1 MGYAGGS
8 KEQPSYHSMG
18 DHTESLQVIFD
29 PSKVTYEELLAIFW
43 SARDHSRQAWSRQYW
58 NICFY
63 HNEEQ
68 RKAAEAASLQMAN
81 RTGRKVQTPLMA
93 AGTFWPAEDYHQ
105 KYRLRGESSLATE
118 IKSYFADELSFAK
131 STAAARINGYLAGY
145 GSAKELEDNLSK
157 LGLSKDGQRL
167 LERRHKTYRK
177 Y

>member
-1 MGYAGGS
+1 
-8 KEQPSYHSMG
+8 MG
-18 DHTESLQVIFD
+18 DHTESLQVVFD
-29 PSKVTYEELLAIFW
+29 PSIVTYENLLTVFW

-63 HNEEQ
+63 HNEQQ
-68 RKAAEAASLQMAN
+68 RKTAEAASLELAN
-81 RTGRKVQTPLMA
+81 KTGRKVRTPLMA

-105 KYRLRGESSLATE
+105 KYRLRGESSLAAE
-118 IKSYFADELSFAK
+118 IKSYFSDEQSFAK

-145 GSAKELEDNLSK
+145 GSAKEFQENLNK
-157 LGLSKDGQRL
+157 LGLSEDAQLL